1 MNTMKTAF
9 FPLALLAALALA
21 AASFAEG
28 SPDSAGVPYSD
39 ISVPGDDQMIESFE
53 VDNADARAVF
63 KQLSAFSGVDIV
75 LGDRVTG
82 TVTLHVTKKTWKE
95 IFFIVCRI
103 LKLSP
108 LKETDYI
115 YVLPS
120 EDYKMQ
126 VLQDAQMSQQGE
138 LRREIIKLSNAPA
151 AEMATSIAS
160 LLSPRGKLTVVE
172 HNNAII
178 VFDTKENV
186 EQIKATLK
194 QLDIETQQIS
204 ISCKIIEV
212 SSSDLANLGIHWGFF
227 DTDMGVNAQHLTPTN
242 IVAGALEKLSYGVLS
257 PERLSLALEYLF
269 QETKAEIVAQPQI
282 TTLDNKQASMF
293 TGSQVPVKVK
303 DFSGNTVI
311 QLVPAGTEL
320 IVTPHVSGDNRINMS
335 LNPKKKSYTI
345 DATGNPIIAE
355 QSAQTNVVVSDG
367 ETVVIAGLTSNESQN
382 IEGGIPVLKD
392 IPIIGNLFKTSNK
405 TNSKKDLVIFV
416 TPHILSKKTDAAAA
430 NTSPK

>member
-1 MNTMKTAF
+1 MKTAF